1 MAYYELRDRGS
12 LNSTALYNGGM
23 IVMPLSGTEELKLTS
38 VNLPNSM
45 YMYYKS
51 RYALMYPT
59 EGTTTRTNGPVT
71 GYRNYQEKGARPVN
85 TTIALIQDNSD
96 LYDYLSSDIGATLVE
111 AKSVSGRYRVLSQGA
126 VNGYPSTFTLGSRDT
141 YQTVA
146 FHYPIHKVF
155 INNVLYDWISARYTA
170 NAGNYDNFTLSMST
184 EIQLTSSTAYL
195 YGAQVD
201 ETDLT
206 SMSINVGDVIDFGPF
221 PVPILE
227 GWYNWIQDNTE
238 QLYEYNYTIFSSDG
252 STERANISEAPG
264 MSSAR
269 ITYVGD
275 TKALTLTGVNGREYA
290 VSWSSPTPSGKVFL
304 GLAYEPNSKVAA
316 ISAGT
321 ETPVTW
327 DSSVSLYEV
336 YGTYRP
342 PATPFDINL
351 YRSTAEPNRVDK
363 TDYLSSYGTLSGTLR
378 NECSIIRPSI
388 TFRYDGVPLFNY
400 VYIAP
405 FRRWYFVTAM
415 TSVSNDIWRMD
426 LNCDVLYSFKD
437 EIRALWAIIAR
448 QEYDY
453 SLMMND
459 PDIAAISERTFT
471 VIPSSLSPIDQSTVL
486 NSYVLTVVGRG
497 GG

>member
-1 MAYYELRDRGS
+1 MAYYELRS
-12 LNSTALYNGGM
+12 APELSSTALYNGGM
-23 IVMPLSGTEELKLTS
+23 IAMPLSGTEELKLTS
-38 VNLPNSM
+38 VNLPTSM
-45 YMYYKS
+45 YMYYS
-51 RYALMYPT
+51 SIQYMYPT
-59 EGTTTRTNGPVT
+59 EGTTTTTNGPVW
-71 GYRNYQEKGARPVN
+71 GRRPAYSGARPVN
-85 TTIALIQDNSD
+85 TTIALIEDNTD
-96 LYDYLSSDIGATLVE
+96 LYEYLSSEIGATLVE
-111 AKSVSGRYRVLSQGA
+111 ARSISGRYRVLSQAA
-126 VNGYPSTFTLGSRDT
+126 VTGYGPNFFLGST
-141 YQTVA
+141 EGGYVS
-146 FHYPIHKVF
+146 FHYPLHKVL
-155 INNVLYDWISARYTA
+155 INNVLYDWISARYRMYRGA
-170 NAGNYDNFTLSMST
+170 NSAFRLDPST
-184 EIQLTSSTAYL
+184 ETQFTSSSAYL

-238 QLYEYNYTIFSSDG
+238 QLYEYEYTIFSSDG
-252 STERANISEAPG
+252 STERAKISEAPG

-275 TKALTLTGVNGREYA
+275 TKALILTGVNGREYTA
-290 VSWSSPTPSGKVFL
+290 SWSSPTPSGKVFL
-304 GLAYEPNSKVAA
+304 GLAYEPDSKVAA

-363 TDYLSSYGTLSGTLR
+363 TEYLSSYGTLSGTLR

-426 LNCDVLYSFKD
+426 LNCDVLHSFKD

-448 QEYDY
+448 QEYEY
-453 SLMMND
+453 SLMVND
-459 PDIAAISERTFT
+459 PEIVASSERTFT
-471 VIPSSLSPIDQSTVL
+471 VIPSSISPIDQSTVL

-497 GG
+497 GS